1 MDECALIF
9 LAVAAAGTILAGS
22 IAGIVALVKISRL
35 NKDVASLAFRL
46 ESLKR
51 KAEGGTEIAPAPV
64 DARVPVAMP
73 VKPDHG
79 RPGHTSDL
87 SAAQKDGALGHV
99 RDGIIPA
106 EGGEATLTED
116 SGRGRPDHISESL
129 NGMKIPA
136 RAAKSMSWDDLEA
149 RIGKRWM
156 TWAGAIVLFL
166 SAAFFVKYAFDNNWL
181 GPASRVALGVAF
193 GVAMLLAGERGIR
206 RDMGALGQ
214 GLVGAGLAVVFVS
227 LFAGYSLYHL
237 MSNITAF
244 AAMVLVVGA
253 GMALAVLHAAPAM
266 AILAAIGGY
275 LTPVLLSQGVDARDA
290 LFGYL
295 AALNLGVLLV
305 ATFRNWRALDLL
317 AFVAT
322 FALYT
327 GWFDAYYDKPALV
340 PALIWL
346 FVFFTQFQI
355 VPFARHWREKSP
367 ITLERFALALADATI
382 TFAFAVVML
391 REDHPHALGFVAL
404 GFGALYT
411 LLGAWTRRRLPDES
425 RALFGFVALAVA
437 FVTIAVPLHLEIP
450 GTAILWAIEGPILLY
465 LGYRF
470 RYAPLRHGAAA
481 VAALAVIYTLGEHT
495 PLHHAPFVP
504 ITNIPFATAS
514 GMLAALI
521 VFARVHR
528 AFESAATAWD
538 GYLRQAALVAASLA
552 AAYFASGE
560 AGEYLTFIAPE
571 RVWELSGA
579 WSLRLPTCAA
589 AAALALTAAMTGFLA
604 RRAKSRALVACAA
617 LVAGV
622 AALLAMSAYEHA
634 GSGWAWFANWRFGT
648 ALSAAAAGSFIAA
661 RRIESTRGTFDP
673 RPIGFGAVTLFAL
686 AILTLENYS
695 FFSMRRIDAQGEWG
709 AQMAV
714 TITWGLFAVAALVVG
729 FRIRVRAV
737 RLAALGLLGVAG
749 LKLVLFDM
757 SSVEQIYRIL
767 TFVAMG
773 LLMIGASYLYH
784 VVEKRV
790 AADAATS
797 ERA

>member
-22 IAGIVALVKISRL
+22 IAGIVALVKISRMK
-35 NKDVASLAFRL
+35 KDLASLAFRL

-51 KAEGGTEIAPAPV
+51 RAEAGYDVVPTPAAMPRAVDAPPTAPV
-64 DARVPVAMP
+64 AAPLIEPEPSERMP
-73 VKPDHG
+73 IAAPSPIQTRRRLDEQIPPTAAG
-79 RPGHTSDL
+79 
-87 SAAQKDGALGHV
+87 SAW
-99 RDGIIPA
+99 
-106 EGGEATLTED
+106 
-116 SGRGRPDHISESL
+116 
-129 NGMKIPA
+129 
-136 RAAKSMSWDDLEA
+136 SWDDFEA
-149 RIGKRWM
+149 RVGKRWM

-181 GPASRVALGVAF
+181 GPAARVALGVAF
-193 GVAMLLAGERGIR
+193 GVAMLLAGERSIR
-206 RDMGALGQ
+206 RDMAMLGQ

-237 MSNITAF
+237 MPNLVAF
-244 AAMVLVVGA
+244 ASMVLVVGA
-253 GMALAVLHAAPAM
+253 GMALAVLHGAPAM
-266 AILAAIGGY
+266 AILAAVGGY

-290 LFGYL
+290 LFGYI

-340 PALIWL
+340 PALAWL
-346 FVFFTQFQI
+346 FVFFAQFQI
-355 VPFARHWREKSP
+355 VPFARHWREKTP
-367 ITLERFALALADATI
+367 ITLERFALALADATV

-391 REDHPHALGFVAL
+391 REDHPHALGFMAL

-411 LLGAWTRRRLPDES
+411 LLGAWTRKRLPDES

-450 GTAILWAIEGPILLY
+450 GTAVLWAIEGPILLY

-470 RYAPLRHGAAA
+470 RYAPLRHGAAGI
-481 VAALAVIYTLGEHT
+481 AALATIYAIGEHT
-495 PLHHAPFVP
+495 PLHHALFVP
-504 ITNIPFATAS
+504 IANIPFATAVATV
-514 GMLAALI
+514 AALM
-521 VFARVHR
+521 VFVRVHR
-528 AFESAATAWD
+528 AFQADGAVWD
-538 GYLRQAALVAASLA
+538 AHLRTGAMVTAALT
-552 AAYFASGE
+552 AAYFASAE
-560 AGEYLTFIAPE
+560 ASEYLTFLAPE
-571 RVWELSGA
+571 RVWELAGA
-579 WSLRLPTCAA
+579 WSLRLPQCASA
-589 AAALALTAAMTGFLA
+589 MALAASALVTVAQAH
-604 RRAKSRALVACAA
+604 RAKSHALFASGA

-622 AALLAMSAYEHA
+622 AALVSISAYERA
-634 GSGWAWFANWRFGT
+634 GSGFAWFANGRFAA
-648 ALSAAAAGSFIAA
+648 ALAVAAAGAFAA
-661 RRIESTRGTFDP
+661 SRRVEGARGTIDP
-673 RPIGFGAVTLFAL
+673 RPIGIGLVTTFAL

-695 FFSMRRIDAQGEWG
+695 FFSMRRADQQAEWG

-714 TITWGLFAVAALVVG
+714 TITWGVFAVGALVGG
-729 FRIRVRAV
+729 FRLRNRVL

-757 SSVEQIYRIL
+757 SSVEQVYRIL

-784 VVEKRV
+784 LVEKRV
-790 AADAATS
+790 APDASNS
-797 ERA
+797 ERP